1 MSINNKVL
9 LVDAT
14 VVIDNEREVKVKVM
28 NRLGYGDS
36 MIVHCQSNYHDLPS
50 VVIEDGREMEW
61 IITGSNLLGVPLFHC
76 EMQPKTS
83 TIWYSFDA
91 YDPQRDGGRCRTECR
106 WMIPNN
112 GALYGYDQ
120 RFSRWVRGSSKALL
134 GCLYG
139 CMLSEWHTVHAWPS
153 SMLDRVA
160 CLHAWPRSILG
171 MLGRAAFGRVA
182 CSACLD
188 M

>member
-1 MSINNKVL
+1 MGSMNIVEKSNYWLKKLIVLLVVFEVYMSINNKVL

-83 TIWYSFDA
+83 TIWYSFDG

-120 RFSRWVRGSSKALL
+120 RFSRWVWFPYSLKSS
-134 GCLYG
+134 
-139 CMLSEWHTVHAWPS
+139 
-153 SMLDRVA
+153 
-160 CLHAWPRSILG
+160 
-171 MLGRAAFGRVA
+171 
-182 CSACLD
+182 
-188 M
+188 